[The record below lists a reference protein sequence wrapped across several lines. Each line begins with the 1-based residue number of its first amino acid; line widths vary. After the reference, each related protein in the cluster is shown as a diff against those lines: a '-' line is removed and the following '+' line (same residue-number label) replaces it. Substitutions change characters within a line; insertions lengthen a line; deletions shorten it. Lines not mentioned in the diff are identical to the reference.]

1 MWKQILVLGL
11 SVSVL
16 TACGSAQE
24 TEGSEKAE
32 TIKIGASF
40 DLTGP
45 YAQYGS
51 FASNGAQ
58 MAIEEAGIV
67 DEKVLEYI
75 VEDNKGTQIEAAN
88 TFKKLVDSKKIDVFI
103 GADVSSN
110 TETIANLAQ
119 EREIPMVTP
128 TATKESITS
137 IGDHIFRACY
147 IDPTQG
153 ELLAQFSTGD
163 LGATTAV
170 VMVNSENAYST
181 GIAEAFI
188 TEFEAKGGKIVKQ
201 INYGAADVDFR
212 PILGTI
218 QGVDADVIVI
228 PDYYETIGMIAP
240 QIRELGIKSTLIGGD
255 GWDGVTEQTKN
266 NPEAVEGS
274 YFVNHY
280 TVQDDSELVQD
291 FIANYTEKYG
301 ETPNA
306 FAALG
311 YDAARI
317 LIEAIDTADSTDNVA
332 VTNAL
337 VTGSFEGVTG
347 KITFDENRN
356 PVKTVSVIQITNGE
370 NTLYKKLDPSQ
381 Y

>member
-1 MWKQILVLGL
+1 
-11 SVSVL
+11 
-16 TACGSAQE
+16 
-24 TEGSEKAE
+24 
-32 TIKIGASF
+32 
-40 DLTGP
+40 P
-45 YAQYGS
+45 YAQYGN
-51 FASNGAQ
+51 AANNGVQ

-67 DEKVLEYI
+67 DEKVLEYL

-88 TFKKLVDSKKIDVFI
+88 TFKKLSDSKKIDVFI

-110 TETIANLAQ
+110 SETIANLAQ
-119 EREIPMVTP
+119 EKEIPMITP
-128 TATKESITS
+128 TATKENITS

-153 ELLAQFSTGD
+153 ELLAQFSTED
-163 LGATTAV
+163 LGAKKAII
-170 VMVNSENAYST
+170 MVNSENAYST
-181 GIAEAFI
+181 GISDAFI
-188 TEFEAKGGKIVKQ
+188 KEFEANGGKIIKQ
-201 INYGAADVDFR
+201 INYGSADVDFR

-218 QGVDADVIVI
+218 QGVEADVIVI

-240 QIRELGIKSTLIGGD
+240 QIRELGITTTLIGGD

-280 TVQDDSELVQD
+280 TVQDESEIVQD
-291 FIANYTEKYG
+291 FITNYTEKYG

-311 YDAARI
+311 YDAAKM
-317 LIEAIDTADSTDNVA
+317 LIEAIDIADSTDDTA
-332 VTNAL
+332 VINAL
-337 VTGSFEGVTG
+337 VTGTFEGVTG
-347 KITFDENRN
+347 TITFDENRN